1 MNPLHLL
8 SIFCYIACESKS
20 QMSKLS
26 FVFQKT
32 KTKQQDKIDI
42 GFTIQNMASAFYFWF
57 QLDVLFQNESD

>member
-1 MNPLHLL
+1 
-8 SIFCYIACESKS
+8 
-20 QMSKLS
+20 MSKLS